1 MMLIIG
7 IYFLR
12 LSGQGMMY
20 HVYST
25 AVTRRYLQVRGRAL
39 AISGFGMNAAEAL
52 FPIVAVLGLGVFD
65 WRLIWIMLPFLP
77 LSALPLLS
85 PILPGALIFRTGR
98 GARLIPPPARQKI
111 KMTPIHAAR
120 TGYKRQRLLG
130 GDHLADDGTGLYSN
144 RPVFSP
150 DTYRF

>member
-1 MMLIIG
+1 MLIIG

-52 FPIVAVLGLGVFD
+52 FPIVVVLGLGVFD
-65 WRLIWIMLPFLP
+65 WRLIWIMLPVFAFI
-77 LSALPLLS
+77 ALPLLFPIS
-85 PILPGALIFRTGR
+85 PGVLIFRMG
-98 GARLIPPPARQKI
+98 GAR
-111 KMTPIHAAR
+111 
-120 TGYKRQRLLG
+120 G
-130 GDHLADDGTGLYSN
+130 
-144 RPVFSP
+144 
-150 DTYRF
+150 

>member
-1 MMLIIG
+1 GGVCLAALHFSFVQSVMMLIIG

-52 FPIVAVLGLGVFD
+52 FPIVVVLGLGVFD
-65 WRLIWIMLPFLP
+65 WRLIWIMLPVFAFISFAPAITYLTRRTDFQDGP
-77 LSALPLLS
+77 GREADTS
-85 PILPGALIFRTGR
+85 PG
-98 GARLIPPPARQKI
+98 RQKI
-111 KMTPIHAAR
+111 KTAPHPCGA
-120 TGYKRQRLLG
+120 
-130 GDHLADDGTGLYSN
+130 HGL
-144 RPVFSP
+144 
-150 DTYRF
+150 